1 MDVNNERIVKMMG
14 VERRMKE
21 IVKWIGIE
29 ERYDENLEVIIKIKE
44 DVNYNIRR
52 ILEFRDKWYEYEI
65 MVEKMEFW
73 MKGDEKDLD
82 II

>member
-1 MDVNNERIVKMMG
+1 
-14 VERRMKE
+14 
-21 IVKWIGIE
+21 
-29 ERYDENLEVIIKIKE
+29 LEVIIKIKE

-65 MVEKMEFW
+65 MVEKLEFW
-73 MKGDEKDLD
+73 MKGAEKDLD